1 MSFKKAVSLI
11 KENNNFLI
19 SSHINPEAD
28 AIGSELG
35 FLNLLRKLGKQGII
49 VNESNLPVEC
59 RELPGVK
66 EIKQFPLAK
75 VNGFGYGKPNP
86 ACPAGRHGLV
96 ANGFD
101 CGVYLDSGEASR
113 VGKVDSLL
121 SKARRTL
128 NIDHHFSNKRF
139 AGVNWVDPSASC
151 TCEMVFRLYKHFRV
165 EIDADAALALY
176 AGIIA
181 DTGSFHYSN
190 TAVST
195 HQIAAQLLKT
205 GISPPKIY
213 NMLFENNTLG
223 SIRLLGQVL
232 LAMESDCNGQI
243 VWAEIPATR
252 RVSKDTRRV
261 ALPTKRFPDV
271 DLAEEVLGLM
281 RSIKGVELAI
291 IFKEARNKN
300 DQARINFRSQTVFD
314 CNRLASEFGGGGH
327 KNASGATVNGN
338 LREIKRKILKRAK
351 EMMER

>member
-75 VNGFGYGKPNP
+75 ANGFDNRKSN
-86 ACPAGRHGLV
+86 HGLV
-96 ANGFD
+96 ASGFD

-165 EIDADAALALY
+165 EIDKDAALALY

-205 GISPPKIY
+205 GISPSKTY
-213 NMLFENNTLG
+213 SMLFENNTLDG
-223 SIRLLGQVL
+223 IRLLGQVL
-232 LAMESDCNGQI
+232 LAMESDCNGKI
-243 VWAEIPATR
+243 IWA
-252 RVSKDTRRV
+252 S
-261 ALPTKRFPDV
+261 LPTVKRFPEV
-271 DLAEEVLGLM
+271 DLAEEVLGAM

-291 IFKEARNKN
+291 IFKEAPDNKA
-300 DQARINFRSQTVFD
+300 QARINFRSQTDFD

-338 LREIKRKILKRAK
+338 LREIKKKILKRAK

>member
-11 KENNNFLI
+11 RENNNFLI
-19 SSHINPEAD
+19 SSHVNPEAD

-66 EIKQFPLAK
+66 EIKQFPNAK
-75 VNGFGYGKPNP
+75 
-86 ACPAGRHGLV
+86 

-139 AGVNWVDPSASC
+139 AGVNWVDPFASC

-195 HQIAAQLLKT
+195 HQIAAQLLKK
-205 GISPPKIY
+205 GISPPKTY
-213 NMLFENNTLG
+213 NMLFENNTLSG
-223 SIRLLGQVL
+223 IRLLGQVL

-243 VWAEIPATR
+243 VWVEIPAK
-252 RVSKDTRRV
+252 S
-261 ALPTKRFPDV
+261 LNKRFPDV

-291 IFKEARNKN
+291 IFKEARNKK
-300 DQARINFRSQTVFD
+300 DQARINFRSQTDFD

-338 LREIKRKILKRAK
+338 LREIKKKILRRAK

>member
-1 MSFKKAVSLI
+1 MSLKKAAALI
-11 KENNNFLI
+11 RENNNFLI

-35 FLNLLRKLGKQGII
+35 LLNLLRKLGKQGLI

-59 RELPGVK
+59 RGLPGVK
-66 EIKQFPLAK
+66 EIKQFPCRL
-75 VNGFGYGKPNP
+75 
-86 ACPAGRHGLV
+86 
-96 ANGFD
+96 NGFD

-113 VGKVDSLL
+113 VGKVHSIL
-121 SKARRTL
+121 SQARRTL

-151 TCEMVFRLYKHFRV
+151 TCEMVFRLYKHFRIA
-165 EIDADAALALY
+165 IDADTALALY

-195 HQIAAQLLKT
+195 HQAAAQLLKT
-205 GISPPKIY
+205 GISPPKTY
-213 NMLFENNTLG
+213 NMLFENNTLVG
-223 SIRLLGQVL
+223 IRLLGQVL
-232 LAMESDCNGQI
+232 LALKSDCKGKI
-243 VWAEIPATR
+243 VW
-252 RVSKDTRRV
+252 V
-261 ALPTKRFPDV
+261 ALPKLFPDV

-291 IFKEARNKN
+291 IFKEARNKK

-338 LREIKRKILKRAK
+338 LREIKMKILKRAK
-351 EMMER
+351 EMLEKENG

>member
-1 MSFKKAVSLI
+1 MSLKKAARLI
-11 KENNNFLI
+11 RENNSFLI

-66 EIKQFPLAK
+66 EIKQFPFK
-75 VNGFGYGKPNP
+75 V
-86 ACPAGRHGLV
+86 
-96 ANGFD
+96 NGFD

-113 VGKVDSLL
+113 AGKVNSIL
-121 SKARRTL
+121 SQARVSL

-151 TCEMVFRLYKHFRV
+151 TCEMVYRLYKYFRI

-195 HQIAAQLLKT
+195 HRIAAALLKT
-205 GISPPKIY
+205 GISPSKTY
-213 NMLFENNTLG
+213 NIIFENNTFDG
-223 SIRLLGQVL
+223 IRLLGQVL
-232 LAMESDCNGQI
+232 LAMESACKGAI
-243 VWAEIPATR
+243 VWAEIPAK
-252 RVSKDTRRV
+252 S
-261 ALPTKRFPDV
+261 LNKRFPEV
-271 DLAEEVLGLM
+271 DLAEEVLGAM

-291 IFKEARNKN
+291 IFKEARNKKN
-300 DQARINFRSQTVFD
+300 QARINFRSQTVFD

-327 KNASGATVNGN
+327 KNASGATVTGN
-338 LREIKRKILKRAK
+338 LAEIKKKVLRRAK
-351 EMMER
+351 EMLESQK